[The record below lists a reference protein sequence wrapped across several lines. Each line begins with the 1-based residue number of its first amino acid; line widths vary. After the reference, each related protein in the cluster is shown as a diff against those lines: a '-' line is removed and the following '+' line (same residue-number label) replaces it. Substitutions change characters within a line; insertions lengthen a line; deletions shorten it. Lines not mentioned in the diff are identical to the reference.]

1 MAPEFYRLNSS
12 GGSLPTHMQGTK
24 SDLPG
29 VYTSTLSNGNP
40 SPNLTTPALFPDAGD
55 VTNFLNTNII
65 FDEKNTLSDGAPI
78 VCGGQFQW
86 LAGGLPGFNNC
97 SKYDALNDAWTVIG
111 STLEYG

>member
-29 VYTSTLSNGNP
+29 VYTSALSNGNP

-55 VTNFLNTNII
+55 VVANFLNTDII
-65 FDEKNTLSDGAPI
+65 FDKKNTLFQMEPQLYVGDSFSGLLGVFLVSTIAPSMMH
-78 VCGGQFQW
+78 
-86 LAGGLPGFNNC
+86 LMMLGL
-97 SKYDALNDAWTVIG
+97 
-111 STLEYG
+111 